1 MNNESFWDS
10 FLQSI
15 NNKVNSISFS
25 TWFADCKLKS
35 MDASSIVIEASTKF
49 KKDFLSQ
56 KFDQIIEET
65 IYSITGKDYDISI
78 TCPEESQVVL
88 EPKKTKSNELI
99 DTSYQVI
106 NSNLKKEMTFD
117 NFMVGESNRFAQ
129 TTALAVAEQPGK
141 IYNPY
146 FIYGNSGMG
155 KTHLMHAIGNYIEE
169 NSNKNVLY
177 ITSDKFLDDFKVMK
191 ITML

>member
-1 MNNESFWDS
+1 MKWGGLMNNESFWDS

-106 NSNLKKEMTFD
+106 NSNLINKINMLPYYNRKELK
-117 NFMVGESNRFAQ
+117 SIISR
-129 TTALAVAEQPGK
+129 
-141 IYNPY
+141 
-146 FIYGNSGMG
+146 
-155 KTHLMHAIGNYIEE
+155 IGI
-169 NSNKNVLY
+169 LC
-177 ITSDKFLDDFKVMK
+177 
-191 ITML
+191 